1 MVTKLADLEVYLVG
15 GAVRDQLLGRK
26 VVEHD
31 YMVVGASQ
39 QQMLNLGFQ
48 QVGKDFPVF
57 LHPETKDEYALA
69 RTERKQ
75 GQGYTGFVCYAEP
88 DVTLE
93 QDLIRRDLTV
103 NAMAQAPN
111 GDIIDPYHGQQDLD
125 NRILRHVSPAFS
137 EDPLRVLRVARF
149 AARYH
154 QYGFTIADDTLALMT
169 NIAVSGELKALS
181 AERVWKEVDRALAE
195 PNPEVFIE
203 TLRACGA
210 LKALWPELDKLWGIP
225 NPAEH
230 HPEIC
235 SGEHTMLV
243 LKQAVK
249 LSVDP
254 KVRFASLCHDL
265 GKGLTPEAK
274 WPKHHGHELAGVKV
288 IEQVAARLKVP
299 NDYKLLAA
307 KVSQF
312 HLNVHRAFELKPS
325 TVLKLLEQCEY
336 QRKPELLANILL
348 VCRADS
354 LGRLGAEHN
363 DYPQADY
370 IAELANVSKQVTAKP
385 FVEQGLQGKAIKE
398 AMTAAKINAVAEK
411 KAELLAKLS

>member
-26 VVEHD
+26 VLEHD

-39 QQMLNLGFQ
+39 QQMLDLGFQ

-75 GQGYTGFVCYAEP
+75 GQGYTGFICYAEP

-111 GDIIDPYHGQQDLD
+111 GDLIDPYHGQQDLD

-154 QYGFTIADDTLALMT
+154 QYGFTIADDTLELMT
-169 NIAVSGELKALS
+169 NIATSGELKALS
-181 AERVWKEVDRALAE
+181 AERVWKEMERALTE

-203 TLRACGA
+203 VLRACGA
-210 LKALWPELDKLWGIP
+210 LKELWPELDKLWGIP
-225 NPAEH
+225 NPVEH

-249 LSVDP
+249 LSAEP
-254 KVRFASLCHDL
+254 KVRFAALCHDL

-274 WPKHHGHELAGVKV
+274 WPKHYGHELAGVKV

-354 LGRLGAEHN
+354 LGRMGAEHN

-370 IAELANVSKQVTAKP
+370 IAELANVGKQVIAKP

-398 AMTAAKINAVAEK
+398 AMTAAKINVIAEK

>member
-1 MVTKLADLEVYLVG
+1 MAKQLADLNVFLVG
-15 GAVRDQLLGRK
+15 GAVRDQLLERDI
-26 VVEHD
+26 VERD
-31 YMVVGASQ
+31 YMVVGATQ

-103 NAMAQAPN
+103 NAMAMAPN
-111 GDIIDPYHGQQDLD
+111 GEIIDPYGGQQDLAD
-125 NRILRHVSPAFS
+125 RILRHVSPAFS

-154 QYGFTIADDTLALMT
+154 QYGFTIAADTLALMSE
-169 NIAVSGELKALS
+169 IAASGELVALS
-181 AERVWKEVDRALAE
+181 AERVWKEIDRALAE
-195 PNPEVFIE
+195 PNPEVFIDA
-203 TLRACGA
+203 LRACGA

-225 NPAEH
+225 NPAQH

-235 SGEHTMLV
+235 SGIHTLLV
-243 LKQAVK
+243 LQQAVK
-249 LSVDP
+249 LSNDP
-254 KVRFASLCHDL
+254 KVRFAALCHDL
-265 GKGLTPEAK
+265 GKGLTPAEK
-274 WPKHHGHELAGVKV
+274 WPKHYGHEQAGVAV

-299 NDYKLLAA
+299 NDYKLLAV

-325 TVLKLLEQCEY
+325 TVLRILEQCEY
-336 QRKPELLANILL
+336 QRKPELFNDILL
-348 VCRADS
+348 VCQADS

-363 DYPQADY
+363 DYPQAAY
-370 IAELANVSKQVTAKP
+370 LTELANLCRQVSAKP
-385 FVEQGLQGKAIKE
+385 FVAQGLQGKAIKE
-398 AMTAAKINAVAEK
+398 AMNK
-411 KAELLAKLS
+411 AKLLSISQYKADYICPE

>member
-1 MVTKLADLEVYLVG
+1 MVTKLADLAVYLVG

-26 VVEHD
+26 VVERD

-39 QQMLNLGFQ
+39 QQMLDLGFQ

-111 GDIIDPYHGQQDLD
+111 GEIIDPYQGQQDLEK
-125 NRILRHVSPAFS
+125 RLLRHVSPAFS

-154 QYGFTIADDTLALMT
+154 QYGFTIADETLALMT
-169 NIAVSGELKALS
+169 EIAASGELSALS
-181 AERVWKEVDRALAE
+181 AERVWKEIERALAE

-203 TLRACGA
+203 TLRACGG
-210 LKALWPELDKLWGIP
+210 LKVLWPELDKLWGIP
-225 NPAEH
+225 NPAQH

-235 SGEHTMLV
+235 SGKHTILV

-249 LSVDP
+249 LSADP
-254 KVRFASLCHDL
+254 KIRFAALCHDL
-265 GKGLTPEAK
+265 GKGLTPEAN

-299 NDYKLLAA
+299 NGYKQLAI
-307 KVSQF
+307 KVCQF
-312 HLNVHRAFELKPS
+312 HLHCHRALELKAS
-325 TVLKLLEQCEY
+325 TILKLFNQLDVW
-336 QRKPELLANILL
+336 RKPQEFKDFLIT
-348 VCRADS
+348 CEADAK
-354 LGRLGAEHN
+354 GRLGFEERA
-363 DYPQADY
+363 YPQANLLR
-370 IAELANVSKQVTAKP
+370 LAVNKCSKVNAKKY
-385 FVEQGLQGKAIKE
+385 VENGISGKLIKE
-398 AMTAAKINAVAEK
+398 AINNERVSIIQEIKKI
-411 KAELLAKLS
+411 